1 MVGEMDPALRNELVD
16 FCYRHYI
23 RVYILPDIQDIIL
36 QASDQMNLFDAP
48 MLEIKEYNVR
58 WDTRCIVRTM
68 DILMSG
74 LLIVLAIPL
83 WISRFII
90 KKDTEMGTILKTP
103 CVGKNERVFEQ
114 YSFGGKADNGLSRT
128 NKRFPVLFNVFT
140 GTMSVFGPKSVTV
153 HDAETAGKQNLKY
166 SYRFRVKPGIISY
179 ADVYSTDKT
188 TEDEKLRMDI
198 FYIQNY
204 SISLNMKLLLM
215 YIKKVMTV

>member
-1 MVGEMDPALRNELVD
+1 
-16 FCYRHYI
+16 
-23 RVYILPDIQDIIL
+23 
-36 QASDQMNLFDAP
+36 MNLFDAP
-48 MLEIKEYNVR
+48 MLEIKEYYVR

-103 CVGKNERVFEQ
+103 CVG
-114 YSFGGKADNGLSRT
+114 
-128 NKRFPVLFNVFT
+128 
-140 GTMSVFGPKSVTV
+140 
-153 HDAETAGKQNLKY
+153 QN
-166 SYRFRVKPGIISY
+166 
-179 ADVYSTDKT
+179 
-188 TEDEKLRMDI
+188 EKLRMDI

>member
-1 MVGEMDPALRNELVD
+1 MEKL
-16 FCYRHYI
+16 
-23 RVYILPDIQDIIL
+23 
-36 QASDQMNLFDAP
+36 S
-48 MLEIKEYNVR
+48 IK
-58 WDTRCIVRTM
+58 TLCI
-68 DILMSG
+68 
-74 LLIVLAIPL
+74 
-83 WISRFII
+83 
-90 KKDTEMGTILKTP
+90 
-103 CVGKNERVFEQ
+103 GKNERVFEQ
-114 YSFGGKADNGLSRT
+114 YSFGGKADNGLSRA

-153 HDAETAGKQNLKY
+153 NDAETARKQNPKY